1 MNVLTIIHEG
11 SITCD
16 HLLLGFEK
24 MLCNEEQLLHFMCF
38 AIYLLQGCHFY
49 VTQCLGDGG
58 SLRVLASV
66 FVCLKNFMIFLKF
79 VFIFVLFIRF
89 PSSNE
94 LCPKVYCLI
103 LENAIQFVRMCIAV
117 S

>member
-1 MNVLTIIHEG
+1 M
-11 SITCD
+11 SISHRGLQTCG
-16 HLLLGFEK
+16 HLLEWLY
-24 MLCNEEQLLHFMCF
+24 
-38 AIYLLQGCHFY
+38 YL
-49 VTQCLGDGG
+49 VQCLGDGG
-58 SLRVLASV
+58 KSRVLASV